1 MVDLEARKNHMGN
14 EYARNV
20 HVVLAMKGLRT
31 EIWAAATPRSAAL
44 EAVQAML
51 DEGWKAVR
59 IIESRLTRDRV
70 ASLKLHPND
79 VQKLTE
85 AQ

>member
-1 MVDLEARKNHMGN
+1 MPTSD

-20 HVVLAMKGLRT
+20 HVVLALKGLRT

-44 EAVQAML
+44 EAVQAKL

-59 IIESRLTRDRV
+59 IVESRLTRDRV
-70 ASLKLHPND
+70 ASLKLRPND